1 MVFIVTIALLI
12 SLVCFIAGI
21 SFFMDGEFGLST
33 VLVLIGFVVMS
44 CTIFIQEEDYNMRN
58 GTAYMAY
65 FAYEDGDLSEDELKV
80 FSEYTDTK
88 ELARNMNREDVSD
101 ESYEVYEGLVNKIVD
116 EADSSEEKL
125 KFKKYVLIRDQ
136 ERLEDIL
143 LDNQLDDRERELIE
157 FGGDL
162 LGMSDREVSEV
173 IEDLE
178 ADKEKIDLTS
188 LNSMISKLDILYVG
202 FKLSE
207 VYEDGKDDL
216 DGGSDGNGDFYNVDK
231 DRD

>member
-44 CTIFIQEEDYNMRN
+44 CAIYTQEGDYNMRN

-65 FAYEDGDLSEDELKV
+65 FAYEDGDLSDDELKV

-101 ESYEVYEGLVNKIVD
+101 EYYAFYEGLVNKIID

-136 ERLEDIL
+136 ERLEDMF
-143 LDNQLDDRERELIE
+143 LDNELDVRERELIE
-157 FGGDL
+157 FAGDVL
-162 LGMSDREVSEV
+162 SMSDREVDEV

-178 ADKEKIDLTS
+178 ADEEKVDLTS

-207 VYEDGKDDL
+207 VYESSNDDS
-216 DGGSDGNGDFYNVDK
+216 DTGGFYKVDK
-231 DRD
+231 NRN

>member
-44 CTIFIQEEDYNMRN
+44 CTILIQEEDYNMRN
-58 GTAYMAY
+58 GTAYTAY
-65 FAYEDGDLSEDELKV
+65 FAYEDGDLSDDELKV

-101 ESYEVYEGLVNKIVD
+101 EYYAFYEGLVNKIID

-136 ERLEDIL
+136 DRLEDML
-143 LDNQLDDRERELIE
+143 LDNELDVRERELIE
-157 FGGDL
+157 FAGDVL
-162 LGMSDREVSEV
+162 SMSDREVDEV

-178 ADKEKIDLTS
+178 ADEEKVDLTS
-188 LNSMISKLDILYVG
+188 LNSMISMLDTLYVG

-207 VYEDGKDDL
+207 VYENGTAD
-216 DGGSDGNGDFYNVDK
+216 SDPSGFYKVDK
-231 DRD
+231 ERD

>member
-44 CTIFIQEEDYNMRN
+44 CTILIQEEDYNMRN
-58 GTAYMAY
+58 GTAYTAY
-65 FAYEDGDLSEDELKV
+65 FAYEDGDLSVDELKV

-101 ESYEVYEGLVNKIVD
+101 GSYAFYEGLVNKIID

-136 ERLEDIL
+136 ERLEDML
-143 LDNQLDDRERELIE
+143 LDNEIDVRERELIE
-157 FGGDL
+157 FAGDVL
-162 LGMSDREVSEV
+162 SMSDREVDEV

-178 ADKEKIDLTS
+178 ADEEKVDLTS
-188 LNSMISKLDILYVG
+188 LNSMISKLDTLYVG

-207 VYEDGKDDL
+207 VYESSNDD
-216 DGGSDGNGDFYNVDK
+216 SDNRGFYKVDTE
-231 DRD
+231 RD